1 MQTMHLLCGWHRL
14 IVSGKIKILDEE
26 TVKLS
31 KDFERASR
39 FEGIR
44 RGFEV

>member
-1 MQTMHLLCGWHRL
+1 MHLLCGWHRF

-31 KDFERASR
+31 KDFERASC
-39 FEGIR
+39 FGGIR

>member
-1 MQTMHLLCGWHRL
+1 MHVLCGWHRF

-31 KDFERASR
+31 KDFKRVSR
-39 FEGIR
+39 FERIR